1 MIALIAVIV
10 MIAGVIFI
18 ALATA
23 GVIRFQDPL
32 QRMHAST
39 KAGTVGAS
47 LCLAAAAIAMGD
59 LGAVVIALVSILFL
73 VATLPVA
80 GHLLGRAAYISGS
93 PLRTGRDALKGV
105 LPRAKSSLDDRTRSI
120 PQRVAAAVAPAAKK
134 KPSGTRKR

>member
-1 MIALIAVIV
+1 MIALVAVIV
-10 MIAGVIFI
+10 MTAGVVFI

-39 KAGTVGAS
+39 KAGTVGAA
-47 LCLAAAAIAMGD
+47 LCLAAAAIVMGD
-59 LGAVVIALVSILFL
+59 FDSIIVALVSILFL
-73 VATLPVA
+73 IATMPVA

-105 LPRAKSSLDDRTRSI
+105 LPRAKNSLDERSRAAF
-120 PQRVAAAVAPAAKK
+120 QRAAEAAAAKK
-134 KPSGTRKR
+134 KPPAPRKR

>member
-1 MIALIAVIV
+1 MIAVIAV
-10 MIAGVIFI
+10 ILMIAGVTFV

-39 KAGTVGAS
+39 KAGTVGAA
-47 LCLAAAAIAMGD
+47 LCLGAAAIVLGD
-59 LGAVVIALVSILFL
+59 FDSIVVALFSILFL
-73 VATLPVA
+73 IATLPVA

-105 LPRAKSSLDDRTRSI
+105 LPRAKASLDERTRS
-120 PQRVAAAVAPAAKK
+120 AAARAAEASA
-134 KPSGTRKR
+134 KPSAKPASQRKR